1 MFKQLRIKK
10 SPDRNEPVPEQLTS
24 GWLQKNI
31 QAPILLSQVNNLPG
45 NIKKRVYRNLI
56 PPELLAHFQI
66 DPVSWKG
73 AGGDL
78 HVRLDAQAG
87 SPSVR
92 LGASSDGS
100 QQDEFFRLEISDNDL
115 GGIDIKELQLSDPAS
130 PPFGNDALQG
140 GFPAHSGNN
149 RPNLEEQRRAMEA
162 GLAPGQ
168 IRDGLG
174 ALKTTLNQFEA
185 FLAVLGH
192 QAYFFEPHFYSA
204 AWHFENR
211 GFAYVRGHKLMD
223 NIQAEFQPGGRLHRA
238 LDNSTPFRQPDGWRT
253 VRGRAWAIHDGILEA
268 IEAQWEGLMMVKQLG
283 RKAGVE
289 TFPDAEF

>member
-1 MFKQLRIKK
+1 MYKNLRIKK
-10 SPDRNEPVPEQLTS
+10 TPGRIEPAPDQLTS
-24 GWLQKNI
+24 GWLEKNS
-31 QAPILLSQVNNLPG
+31 QAPILLVQINNLPET
-45 NIKKRVYRNLI
+45 IKKRVYRNLI
-56 PPELLAHFQI
+56 PPELLTRFQI

-73 AGGDL
+73 VGGNL
-78 HVRLDAQAG
+78 HVSIEAQAG

-92 LGASSDGS
+92 LRAFSDGA
-100 QQDEFFRLEISDNDL
+100 QQNEFFRLDISDNAL
-115 GGIDIKELQLSDPAS
+115 GSIDIKVLQLSDPES
-130 PPFGNDALQG
+130 PPFGNDARQG
-140 GFPAHSGNN
+140 GFLAQPGTNG
-149 RPNLEEQRRAMEA
+149 RNLEEQQRAMEA

-168 IRDGLG
+168 IWDGLG

-185 FLAVLGH
+185 FLASLCH

-204 AWHFENR
+204 AWHFEKR

-223 NIQAEFQPGGRLHRA
+223 DIQVEFQPGGRLHMA
-238 LDNSTPFRQPDGWRT
+238 LDSSTPFRQPDGWRT

-268 IEAQWEGLMMVKQLG
+268 IEAKWEGLRMVKQLG